1 MLRTLSIRDF
11 VTVSALE
18 LDLTDGFTVLTG
30 ETGAGKSILI
40 DAMGLLLGDRADAIQ
55 IRAGAARADI
65 TGEFQVAGPLAA
77 SVAESLEEAGLE
89 TVDGSILVRRSIET
103 GGRSRAWINGQ
114 VATLAQLKRLGEQL
128 VNVHGQHAHQ
138 GLTRAGEQLQLLD
151 RHAGLQ
157 EQAQLVRQ
165 AHGVLAKAESALEA
179 ASQQSAALAGV
190 REQLQWRVDEIGS
203 LGLSEGE
210 WEALSDEQRR
220 LAHGAEILQTVQAAL
235 AALEEG
241 DEPLADSADRLAA
254 RIRQV
259 SEKDDRLVPAADT
272 LDTAGIAL
280 HEAATA
286 LARYLDRAD
295 LDPERLAQV
304 EARLSAIFEMARK
317 MKCRPEAL
325 LEVWQEASD
334 ELAAA
339 QAAADIPALERQAA
353 LARAE
358 YLKLAN
364 ALSSARRKAA
374 AEFSA
379 LVSGWLA
386 ELAMSGTTFEAAIE
400 PREEPTPHG
409 LEDVVFLFRHQ
420 SSGPAFPLSKI
431 ASGGELSRVGLAIAA
446 VAASATEIPTLL
458 FDEVDAGIGG
468 NTGHVIGR
476 LLRELGGAHQVL
488 AVTHLPQVAARA
500 HHHLVVKKSVVDGVP
515 TSEIQP
521 LAQQDRAGEVARML
535 GDEGVQA
542 SSLEMAEEL
551 LKL

>member
-1 MLRTLSIRDF
+1 
-11 VTVSALE
+11 
-18 LDLTDGFTVLTG
+18 
-30 ETGAGKSILI
+30 
-40 DAMGLLLGDRADAIQ
+40 
-55 IRAGAARADI
+55 
-65 TGEFQVAGPLAA
+65 
-77 SVAESLEEAGLE
+77 
-89 TVDGSILVRRSIET
+89 
-103 GGRSRAWINGQ
+103 
-114 VATLAQLKRLGEQL
+114 
-128 VNVHGQHAHQ
+128 
-138 GLTRAGEQLQLLD
+138 
-151 RHAGLQ
+151 
-157 EQAQLVRQ
+157 
-165 AHGVLAKAESALEA
+165 
-179 ASQQSAALAGV
+179 
-190 REQLQWRVDEIGS
+190 
-203 LGLSEGE
+203 
-210 WEALSDEQRR
+210 
-220 LAHGAEILQTVQAAL
+220 
-235 AALEEG
+235 
-241 DEPLADSADRLAA
+241 LAA
-254 RIRQV
+254 RIRHV
-259 SEKDDRLVPAADT
+259 CEKDDRLVPAADT

-280 HEAATA
+280 REAATA

-339 QAAADIPALERQAA
+339 QAAADIPALERQTAQ
-353 LARAE
+353 ARSD

-364 ALSSARRKAA
+364 ALSAARRKAA

-386 ELAMSGTTFEAAIE
+386 ELAMSGTTFEAALE
-400 PREEPTPHG
+400 PREEPTSHG

-515 TSEIQP
+515 TSEIQR
-521 LAQQDRAGEVARML
+521 LAQQDRAAEVARML